1 MNNPSKNSANS
12 FDNHFSFL
20 LCAYML
26 SSLFIVFVGH
36 LFISERKKANLKE
49 AGIAFFKAIEKEK
62 KQYITTFVFQYDSR
76 LSPNTISGEEK
87 RNWYEQ
93 ICLISDDPNRHHLD
107 SIFQAELDNRK
118 IRGSVAIQCAVGDKV
133 TISRPEAFYRKAT
146 ALDAVSY
153 RKNLDAGQKIILQP
167 YVHLP
172 YRWLAGC
179 WPVYMLVAVWLSGT
193 ALFIYI
199 VRKKHRRS
207 HLAASID
214 VEQIVEK
221 MHEPQIKI
229 QWTLLPGNIS
239 FDEEHGILKQD
250 DKEVSLS
257 GDSLL
262 YFRHFI
268 QNESFMLTYH
278 DILVYVYGIKT
289 DEISKNDRSR
299 ISHGIERLQK
309 QLEGFENLKII
320 LVRGKGY
327 RMEVSTDND

>member
-12 FDNHFSFL
+12 FDKHFSFL
-20 LCAYML
+20 LCAYIL

-49 AGIAFFKAIEKEK
+49 AGIAFLKAIENEK

-76 LSPNTISGEEK
+76 LSPDTISGEEK
-87 RNWYEQ
+87 RNWGEQ

-118 IRGSVAIQCAVGDKV
+118 IRGSVTIRCTVGDKV
-133 TISRPEAFYRKAT
+133 TISRPETFYKKAT

>member
-1 MNNPSKNSANS
+1 MVGW
-12 FDNHFSFL
+12 L
-20 LCAYML
+20 LA
-26 SSLFIVFVGH
+26 
-36 LFISERKKANLKE
+36 
-49 AGIAFFKAIEKEK
+49 
-62 KQYITTFVFQYDSR
+62 
-76 LSPNTISGEEK
+76 
-87 RNWYEQ
+87 
-93 ICLISDDPNRHHLD
+93 
-107 SIFQAELDNRK
+107 
-118 IRGSVAIQCAVGDKV
+118 
-133 TISRPEAFYRKAT
+133 
-146 ALDAVSY
+146 
-153 RKNLDAGQKIILQP
+153 
-167 YVHLP
+167 
-172 YRWLAGC
+172 
-179 WPVYMLVAVWLSGT
+179 VYMLVAVWLSGA

-239 FDEEHGILKQD
+239 FDEEHSILKQD

-268 QNESFMLTYH
+268 QKENYMLTYH
-278 DILVYVYGIKT
+278 DILVHVYGVKT

-327 RMEVSTDND
+327 RMEVSTDNG

>member
-1 MNNPSKNSANS
+1 
-12 FDNHFSFL
+12 
-20 LCAYML
+20 
-26 SSLFIVFVGH
+26 
-36 LFISERKKANLKE
+36 
-49 AGIAFFKAIEKEK
+49 
-62 KQYITTFVFQYDSR
+62 
-76 LSPNTISGEEK
+76 
-87 RNWYEQ
+87 
-93 ICLISDDPNRHHLD
+93 
-107 SIFQAELDNRK
+107 
-118 IRGSVAIQCAVGDKV
+118 
-133 TISRPEAFYRKAT
+133 
-146 ALDAVSY
+146 
-153 RKNLDAGQKIILQP
+153 
-167 YVHLP
+167 
-172 YRWLAGC
+172 
-179 WPVYMLVAVWLSGT
+179 
-193 ALFIYI
+193 
-199 VRKKHRRS
+199 
-207 HLAASID
+207 
-214 VEQIVEK
+214 

-229 QWTLLPGNIS
+229 QWTLLPGNIA

-268 QNESFMLTYH
+268 QKESFMLTYH